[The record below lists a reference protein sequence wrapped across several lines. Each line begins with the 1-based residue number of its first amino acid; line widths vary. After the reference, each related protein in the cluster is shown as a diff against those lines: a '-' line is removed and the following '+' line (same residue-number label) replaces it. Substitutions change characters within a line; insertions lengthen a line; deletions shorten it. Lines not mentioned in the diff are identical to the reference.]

1 MKQELITIKVFT
13 PDKGRCLKI
22 SQKGKIITYMKEPYF
37 ENPNYKYSVEEV
49 DIEEANKWFKRSFSK
64 VKNVFK
70 FLR

>member
-1 MKQELITIKVFT
+1 MKQEFKTIKVFI
-13 PDKGRCLKI
+13 PDKNKCLKI
-22 SQKGKIITYMKEPYF
+22 THKGKIITYIKEPYI
-37 ENPNYKYSVEEV
+37 ENPNYNYTVEEV